1 MKSPHNWG
9 YILLSHLWT
18 LTRIDQSVV
27 RRHLS
32 VLSLSIPLASG
43 SESPILKASSSILA
57 NKCWIGLSLY
67 SNFATPCRTAL
78 RIDSEEMISRHQP
91 IFFFSKR
98 NLERVGGDLFLLVA
112 RECWRWFGNWGR
124 SSITTGILYAF
135 NNGLKPCSFYVRTL
149 LVWEFHDCQ
158 CQFYINFGFLYST
171 SELQVYALSA
181 PHYLQYY

>member
-1 MKSPHNWG
+1 MYRNPAKFLRSRPNFILVLVVTLGGKLADLEGRQDFSLKWLKFFYREIQVKSPHNWG

-98 NLERVGGDLFLLVA
+98 NLEREGGDLFLLVVA
-112 RECWRWFGNWGR
+112 QR
-124 SSITTGILYAF
+124 
-135 NNGLKPCSFYVRTL
+135 L
-149 LVWEFHDCQ
+149 LTMIWK
-158 CQFYINFGFLYST
+158 LRK
-171 SELQVYALSA
+171 ELHRHWHIICVQ
-181 PHYLQYY
+181 